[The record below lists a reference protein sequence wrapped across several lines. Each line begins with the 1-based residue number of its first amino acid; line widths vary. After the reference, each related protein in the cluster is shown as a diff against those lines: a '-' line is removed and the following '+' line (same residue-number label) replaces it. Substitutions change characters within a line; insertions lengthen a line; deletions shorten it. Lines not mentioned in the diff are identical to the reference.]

1 MNLNHLE
8 TFHHFCRFMNM
19 SRTAEYLNVTQPAV
33 SQQLRAFQA
42 ECGVQLFYR
51 QAQGYRLTETGEDL
65 FLLSKRIFMRI
76 EQMEELLTKKRAA
89 TSETLRIGI
98 TKAYAR
104 IIMPDIIAKFQQK
117 YPRMHV
123 RLSEG
128 NSADLLNRLRNRKE
142 DLVVVAR
149 SEYGSS
155 LKAVPFAMARVV
167 LVARPDHPLA
177 LQGTVSIKCLNGE
190 SMIIREHGSG
200 SRNAILQT
208 LRRYEV
214 TPSVLV
220 ESESLSF
227 ILGYLER
234 RVGVSFILSHEID
247 RELSQ
252 GGLKQINLLEGS
264 IAFHADIVT
273 LRNEPVSLPQAYF
286 LEILKK
292 HGEKFLPQ

>member
-8 TFHHFCRFMNM
+8 TFHHFCRYLNM
-19 SRTAEYLNVTQPAV
+19 SRTADHLNITQPAV
-33 SQQLRAFQA
+33 SQQVRAFQA

-51 QAQGYRLTETGEDL
+51 QAQEYKLTDTGEAL
-65 FLLSKRIFMRI
+65 YLLTKRIFSRI
-76 EQMEELLTKKRAA
+76 EQLEKLLAEKREA

-104 IIMPDIIAKFQQK
+104 IIMPDIIEKFQQK
-117 YPRMHV
+117 YPRIHV

-128 NSADLLNRLRNRKE
+128 NSADLLARLRNRKE

-149 SEYGSS
+149 QEYGSQ
-155 LKAVPFAMARVV
+155 LKAVPFAKAVFM

-177 LQGTVSIKCLNGE
+177 LQGTVSIQSLNGE
-190 SMIIREHGSG
+190 SMITREPGSG
-200 SRNAILQT
+200 SRNAIIQT
-208 LRRYEV
+208 LKRYNV

-227 ILGYLER
+227 ILGYIER
-234 RVGVSFILSHEID
+234 RMGVSFILSHEID
-247 RELSQ
+247 RELAQ
-252 GGLKQINLLEGS
+252 GVLKQINLVEGE
-264 IAFHADIVT
+264 IAFRSDIVM
-273 LRNEPVSLPQAYF
+273 RRDEPISLPLGYF

-292 HGEKFLPQ
+292 HGEGFLPQ

>member
-1 MNLNHLE
+1 M
-8 TFHHFCRFMNM
+8 
-19 SRTAEYLNVTQPAV
+19 
-33 SQQLRAFQA
+33 
-42 ECGVQLFYR
+42 
-51 QAQGYRLTETGEDL
+51 
-65 FLLSKRIFMRI
+65 FLLSKRIFLRI
-76 EQMEELLTKKRAA
+76 EQMEDMLAKKREA
-89 TSETLRIGI
+89 TFETLRIGI

-117 YPRMHV
+117 YPRIHV

-128 NSADLLNRLRNRKE
+128 NSADLLARLRNRKE

-155 LKAVPFAMARVV
+155 LKAVPFARAEFM

-177 LQGTVSIKCLNGE
+177 LQGTVSIQSLNGE
-190 SMIIREHGSG
+190 SMITREPGSG

-208 LRRYEV
+208 LRRFNV

-227 ILGYLER
+227 ILGYIER
-234 RVGVSFILSHEID
+234 RMGISFILSHEID

-252 GGLKQINLLEGS
+252 GLLKQINLMEGE
-264 IAFHADIVT
+264 IAFQSDIVMP
-273 LRNEPVSLPQAYF
+273 RNQPISLPLGYF

-292 HGEKFLPQ
+292 HGEGFLPQ